1 MNYVF
6 IIIAIILG
14 SLIFYL
20 TIKKKTKCPHCKNS
34 DVSLTGQ
41 KRYKEEPSI
50 AVFGSPDSYNEL
62 EYKCNKCGKVFWAP
76 KDALIFN

>member
-1 MNYVF
+1 MKFIF

-20 TIKKKTKCPHCKNS
+20 TVKKKTKCSHCQSS

-41 KRYKEEPSI
+41 KRYSEDNL
-50 AVFGSPDSYNEL
+50 AVQGSPNSYHDL
-62 EYKCNKCGKVFWAP
+62 EYKCNKCGKIFWAP
-76 KDALIFN
+76 KGATIFN